1 MMLDRYRVIFRRYNF
16 YPDYI
21 IKLTNGDVWIIEAK
35 GGASASGTSVNIVSY
50 VEQKFNALKEFAEKH
65 SDIKFGFV
73 RNFGAQIF
81 MSITKWDEN
90 LFNHD
95 VWKPIGE
102 FIK

>member
-35 GGASASGTSVNIVSY
+35 GGASASGTSVNIDSY

-73 RNFGAQIF
+73 RNFGVHFNLDYLLFFIF
-81 MSITKWDEN
+81 CCPSFSK
-90 LFNHD
+90 
-95 VWKPIGE
+95 
-102 FIK
+102 